1 LLKCLKTAFAVERH
15 NFGIAVVVVAAGR
28 RAAGEPERG
37 MAVVLPERDMAA
49 VLPDMV
55 VVLPRGPGNMA
66 AFAAVVVVPPLDQ
79 DTIAGYRRQRQLV
92 LGLVDHSWGDWGK
105 THCHQMYCRNR
116 EDRLPRPRS
125 DWRTEPDSHFC
136 ARWHLHSVGTYPL
149 LIKKKKKKKEGEK
162 LKQVDR

>member
-1 LLKCLKTAFAVERH
+1 
-15 NFGIAVVVVAAGR
+15 
-28 RAAGEPERG
+28 
-37 MAVVLPERDMAA
+37 MAVVLPDRDMAA

-55 VVLPRGPGNMA
+55 VVLPRGPSNMA
-66 AFAAVVVVPPLDQ
+66 AFAAVVVLGVVPPLDQ

-105 THCHQMYCRNR
+105 THSRQMYCRNR
-116 EDRLPRPRS
+116 EDRLQRPRS

-149 LIKKKKKKKEGEK
+149 LIKKKEKKKRG
-162 LKQVDR
+162 